1 MTIIIKAM
9 KNNKHSKSNNSNSN
23 NDDNN
28 KSFSNGN
35 SYVLLTQTFLELEFY
50 NYGLAKLQCL
60 KFSGHCLIHGPI
72 NECSYDL
79 SYFFSEEY

>member
-28 KSFSNGN
+28 KSFSNDN
-35 SYVLLTQTFLELEFY
+35 SYVLLTQTFLKLEFY
-50 NYGLAKLQCL
+50 NYG
-60 KFSGHCLIHGPI
+60 
-72 NECSYDL
+72 
-79 SYFFSEEY
+79 